1 MGKKIYM
8 TAPDWDAIK
17 QDYISSKISVVNLA
31 KKHGVSKHAASDH
44 AAREGWGKLRAE
56 VSRKTIEKTIE
67 KISEKR
73 AESAIEILTRA
84 MPKAAQTM
92 EHFSDYKKS
101 KKPLYA
107 IRAAE
112 FVLRSVN
119 PETHDIKILDPKKVR
134 ELALELLKK

>member
-1 MGKKIYM
+1 MSDKIK
-8 TAPDWDAIK
+8 PDWEAIK
-17 QDYISSKISVVNLA
+17 QDYISSKISIVNLA

-56 VSRKTIEKTIE
+56 VSKKTIEKTVE
-67 KISEKR
+67 KIAEKK
-73 AESAIEILTRA
+73 AESAVEILTRA
-84 MPKAAQTM
+84 MPKAAETM
-92 EHFSDYKKS
+92 EHFSDYRKN

-119 PETHDIKILDPKKVR
+119 PESHEINIIDPDKARIAALKFIKG
-134 ELALELLKK
+134 E